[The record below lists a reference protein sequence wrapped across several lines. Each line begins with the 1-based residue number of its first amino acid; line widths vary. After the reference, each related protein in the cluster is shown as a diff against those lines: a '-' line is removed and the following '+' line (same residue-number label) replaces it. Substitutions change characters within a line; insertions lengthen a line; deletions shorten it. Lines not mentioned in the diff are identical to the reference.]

1 MKSAL
6 TVPIIGIVHS
16 PFHEKFGIPRQPNLV
31 QVPAIIEFEPP
42 YNDALAFEGI
52 EDFSHLWIIWQFHQ
66 NKNGSQKPLETAKFT
81 TQRQGTQEPAK
92 QKFRAQIRPPRLGGN
107 QKIGVFASRSMYR
120 PSELGLSVVELV
132 KVIRQNG
139 KAKLLIR
146 GADLLNGTPIVDIK
160 PYVAYSDAI
169 SEAKSGFAPEAPA
182 LLTVQWQPAAQAQ
195 ADQLIQAGQF
205 SPEQQDIVSQLL
217 ALDPRPAYQDD
228 ESRIYGMRYGQV
240 NVAFGV
246 INGQVIVTALT

>member
-1 MKSAL
+1 MKPDL

-31 QVPAIIEFEPP
+31 QVPAIIEFNSP
-42 YNDALAFEGI
+42 YHDALAFEGLD
-52 EDFSHLWIIWQFHQ
+52 EFSHLWLIWSFHQ
-66 NKNGSQKPLETAKFT
+66 NKADSQSLK
-81 TQRQGTQEPAK
+81 
-92 QKFRAQIRPPRLGGN
+92 KFRTQIRPPRLGGN
-107 QKIGVFASRSMYR
+107 QKLGVFASRSMYR

-132 KVIRQNG
+132 KVIQQNG

-160 PYVAYSDAI
+160 PYIAYSDAI
-169 SEAKSGFAPEAPA
+169 PEAKSGFAQAAPA
-182 LLTVQWQPAAQAQ
+182 LLKVEWTEVANTQAQ
-195 ADQLIQAGQF
+195 ALIEQKLF
-205 SPEQQDIVSQLL
+205 DCEQQSLIDELL

-240 NVAFGV
+240 NVLFKIAAQ
-246 INGQVIVTALT
+246 QVWVESLTKIDR